1 MASHRQRTDAKAHNR
16 RLDLNDRI
24 MSFWA
29 IARLIFT
36 EFLILALTTVSMEVS
51 TLCLSPVYGSM
62 PSSLVNSLAMP
73 SPQLLA
79 PFQRLHIRLP
89 GIVAAFLAWLSM
101 TCLSRTNVASLTEI
115 LPMLGICVPA
125 IQAYLFNFSSVG
137 PKVGPIFT
145 TLLTSLPLLYLS
157 FLNLLDIGQKLW
169 FTVGGVD
176 ILLPIFGSL
185 RKWQICLTITSYSF
199 VNSIQYIASAR
210 MPQLIAVW
218 AGTSALFSR
227 FGLQAAISILFATL
241 ERSLQRLAFV
251 GIIPL
256 LHIIFINPH
265 LPLTYN
271 TAVLNATLHAEGY
284 SLVARQESLT
294 GYISVLDNTRAGFRA
309 MRCDHSLLGGE
320 WLNKPKGHPSVLNEP
335 IYAIFVMLEA
345 VRLIETE
352 SSRAMIGNE
361 KHALVMY
368 VYSDQPME
376 LL

>member
-1 MASHRQRTDAKAHNR
+1 
-16 RLDLNDRI
+16 
-24 MSFWA
+24 
-29 IARLIFT
+29 
-36 EFLILALTTVSMEVS
+36 
-51 TLCLSPVYGSM
+51 
-62 PSSLVNSLAMP
+62 
-73 SPQLLA
+73 
-79 PFQRLHIRLP
+79 
-89 GIVAAFLAWLSM
+89 
-101 TCLSRTNVASLTEI
+101 
-115 LPMLGICVPA
+115 MLGICVPA